1 MIDSSEGDARGRV
14 STRMSGAITVGRRRS
29 TVAVR
34 NISTGGAMIE
44 LPSPPEEGT
53 RIRFETETTGKLDA
67 RVGRKM
73 GHLNITAP
81 TPGQAKATALQACAL
96 LGLPTF

>member
-1 MIDSSEGDARGRV
+1 MIDEGDARGRV

-67 RVGRKM
+67 RVVWVIGNRC
-73 GHLNITAP
+73 GLVFERSA
-81 TPGQAKATALQACAL
+81 AKPARREAATA
-96 LGLPTF
+96 

>member
-1 MIDSSEGDARGRV
+1 MIEDSTSDARGRV

-34 NISTGGAMIE
+34 NISLGGAMIE

-53 RIRFETETTGKLDA
+53 RIRFETDTTGKVDA
-67 RVGRKM
+67 RVVWVIGNR
-73 GHLNITAP
+73 
-81 TPGQAKATALQACAL
+81 C
-96 LGLPTF
+96 GLVFERAAEKPVYRAAAIA